1 MIYLRSVIFAL
12 ALIVFTPPYA
22 LIATLSFPFRPITRY
37 RVITGWARIMLWILK
52 HLVGIQ
58 YRVEGRENIPQ
69 VPAIVLCKHQS
80 AWETLALQ
88 QILPPQAYVLKKE
101 LLWVPFFGWGLAQ
114 FPIISIDRGA
124 GQTALAQV
132 IEQGRKLL
140 ASGIWVIVFPEGTR
154 TVPGTKRRYKMGG
167 ACLAAEAGVPVV
179 PIAHNAGEFWR
190 RNAFLKYPG
199 TVTVSIGPAFDAAG
213 MTPDAINARAEAWI
227 EAEMRHIS
235 PERYAPA

>member
-1 MIYLRSVIFAL
+1 MIYLRSTIFAL

-37 RVITGWARIMLWILK
+37 RVITGWTRIMLWVLK
-52 HLVGIQ
+52 HLVGIR
-58 YRVEGRENIPQ
+58 YRVKGAENIPQ
-69 VPAIVLCKHQS
+69 VPSIVLCKHQS

-124 GQTALAQV
+124 GKNALAQV

-154 TVPGTKRRYKMGG
+154 TAPGTKRRYKMGG

-179 PIAHNAGEFWR
+179 PVAHNAGEFWR

-213 MTPDAINARAEAWI
+213 MSPDDINARAEAWI
-227 EAEMRHIS
+227 EAEMRRIS

>member
-12 ALIVFTPPYA
+12 ALVIFTPPYA

-37 RVITGWARIMLWILK
+37 RVITGWAHIMMWVLQHI
-52 HLVGIQ
+52 VGIEYQ
-58 YRVEGRENIPQ
+58 VEGRQNIPN
-69 VPAIVLCKHQS
+69 VPSIALCKHQS

-101 LLWVPFFGWGLAQ
+101 LLWVPFFGWGLSQ
-114 FPIISIDRGA
+114 FPIISIDRAA
-124 GQTALAQV
+124 GQSALSQV
-132 IEQGRKLL
+132 IEQGRTLL
-140 ASGIWVIVFPEGTR
+140 ASGIWVVVFPEGTR
-154 TVPGTKRRYKMGG
+154 TAPGTKRRYKMGG
-167 ACLAAEAGVPVV
+167 ACLAAAAGVPVV

-213 MTPDAINARAEAWI
+213 MSPDEINAKAEAWI
-227 EAEMRHIS
+227 EAEMHRIS
-235 PERYAPA
+235 PERNAPA